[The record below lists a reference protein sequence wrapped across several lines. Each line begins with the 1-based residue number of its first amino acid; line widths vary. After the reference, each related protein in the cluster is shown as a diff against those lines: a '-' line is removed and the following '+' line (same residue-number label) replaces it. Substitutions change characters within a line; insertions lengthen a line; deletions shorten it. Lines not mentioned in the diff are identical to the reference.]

1 MQNYRQ
7 KLKPLI
13 IIAIIMLIFSA
24 LDDKI
29 THEEWYSFG
38 VICLLVI
45 PFWIMWDINTRNAG
59 KFRLPLYALGT
70 FIGIFGANYMLR
82 EHNIDSL
89 LISPLLYSAVFT
101 WLQSLADKHQPP
113 E

>member
-13 IIAIIMLIFSA
+13 LIAIIMLIFSA
-24 LDDKI
+24 LDGEI
-29 THEEWYSFG
+29 TREEWYSFG

-45 PFWIMWDINTRNAG
+45 PFWTMWDTNTRNAG

>member
-1 MQNYRQ
+1 MQNYIQ
-7 KLKPLI
+7 KLKPLA
-13 IIAIIMLIFSA
+13 IIAVILLVFSA
-24 LDDKI
+24 MDGKI
-29 THEEWYSFG
+29 TSEEWYSFG

-45 PFWIMWDINTRNAG
+45 PFGPCGTSHPHAG

-89 LISPLLYSAVFT
+89 LISPLLYSAVFHMAAKP
-101 WLQSLADKHQPP
+101 SR
-113 E
+113 

>member
-13 IIAIIMLIFSA
+13 IIAIVMLIFSA
-24 LDDKI
+24 LDGKI
-29 THEEWYSFG
+29 TNQEWYTFG
-38 VICLLVI
+38 VLCLLVI
-45 PFWIMWDINTRNAG
+45 PFWTMWDINTRNAG

>member
-1 MQNYRQ
+1 MQNYIQ
-7 KLKPLI
+7 KLKPLA
-13 IIAIIMLIFSA
+13 IIAVILLVFSA
-24 LDDKI
+24 MDGKI
-29 THEEWYSFG
+29 TGEEWYSFG
-38 VICLLVI
+38 VICLLVL
-45 PFWIMWDINTRNAG
+45 PFWTMWDINTRNAG

-82 EHNIDSL
+82 EHSINTL
-89 LISPLLYSAVFT
+89 LISPLIYTALFT